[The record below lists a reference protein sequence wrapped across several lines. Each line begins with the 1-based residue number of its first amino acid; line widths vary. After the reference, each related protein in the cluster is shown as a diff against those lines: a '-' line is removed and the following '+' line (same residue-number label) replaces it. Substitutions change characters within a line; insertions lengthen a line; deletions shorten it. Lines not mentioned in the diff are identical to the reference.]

1 MAAVKTDQD
10 NSQLTRSLRS
20 KSKEG
25 AEDQEKFDF
34 DSDEYEIN
42 SEQKLRFI
50 LRGYPSTR
58 EKKTELSTDAKFHA
72 KETKETITKM
82 ILTIESHDIRKRQK
96 NAGDPHQ
103 EPVDGLPDS
112 LFLQYHRKML
122 RQENRMVQQ
131 DVLESEEA
139 ADRLTLLYDR
149 LNLPTWP
156 VTLQKITKINDP
168 NDDAEMKLKRSQTKD
183 YIRAMLDKFE
193 MIKKHSSVLQ
203 RHKRGNKV
211 DPFEK
216 WPQIF
221 DYIDRSFI
229 RDYDSSTDE
238 EEENLTAEEIRVRRR
253 HQREE
258 KCGGSI
264 YLGLSF
270 NKMENSTFAIVAEP
284 LRRPY
289 VIKSSSEERRLWKS
303 LNLSNKKFRHYKKL
317 AHQTAKKKG
326 KHVIP
331 LDPSFVEATKRVKIP
346 QASAIPSSKP
356 DSTEATLK
364 KESAGDTLATKNASP
379 ESLPNVKTAARIKSP
394 TLQVS
399 PSARP
404 RLTVDAL
411 NSAIEDLL
419 HSQSQPINVL
429 HPRLIRPKSRKSSK
443 ASVVTQSSSNMNE
456 HGNGG
461 DRDRS
466 DNTTVNLKDS
476 SPCATHKLTD
486 SSNPHVDGKVEEKR
500 SPIGDEAVSVKDP
513 SDREPDPLPAQSK
526 TPGVSMVP

>member
-25 AEDQEKFDF
+25 VEDQEKFDF

-82 ILTIESHDIRKRQK
+82 ILTIEPHDIRRSRK
-96 NAGDPHQ
+96 NTGDLHGT
-103 EPVDGLPDS
+103 PVDGLPDS
-112 LFLQYHRKML
+112 LFLQYHKKML

-203 RHKRGNKV
+203 RHKRSNKV

-221 DYIDRSFI
+221 DYVDRSFI

-253 HQREE
+253 RQREE

-270 NKMENSTFAIVAEP
+270 KKMENSTFAIVAEP

-303 LNLSNKKFRHYKKL
+303 LNLSNKKYRHYKKL
-317 AHQTAKKKG
+317 SHQTAKKKG
-326 KHVIP
+326 KHVIS
-331 LDPSFVEATKRVKIP
+331 LDPSFVEAAKRVKIP
-346 QASAIPSSKP
+346 PASALPSFKP
-356 DSTEATLK
+356 DRTESTLK
-364 KESAGDTLATKNASP
+364 KGDTVETLAATNTSR
-379 ESLPNVKTAARIKSP
+379 ESLPNVETPARVKSP
-394 TLQVS
+394 TQEV
-399 PSARP
+399 PFSARP

-419 HSQSQPINVL
+419 NSQSQPINVL
-429 HPRLIRPKSRKSSK
+429 PPKLIRPKSRKNNKASAGPHSSSK
-443 ASVVTQSSSNMNE
+443 MNE
-456 HGNGG
+456 NENGD
-461 DRDRS
+461 DRARS
-466 DNTTVNLKDS
+466 ANTTADIKNS
-476 SPCATHKLTD
+476 TPRATHKLVV
-486 SSNPHVDGKVEEKR
+486 SSGPPVDGKVEEQH
-500 SPIGDEAVSVKDP
+500 PTMGNETVTVKDP
-513 SDREPDPLPAQSK
+513 SDKEHDPIPTKPK
-526 TPGVSMVP
+526 TPGVGMVP